1 MQKLFSEFSPS
12 SISDWKNKFLNDIKE
27 STFESYI
34 WQNENG
40 FDIQPLYN
48 SESLSHSYLPA
59 FTHSNWDV
67 CVSSGSSDSKTLN
80 SQLLNQLARGANSIS
95 INCSNIN
102 LIQALDGILLNY
114 IQSTFYIDNQSAN
127 PLFNYLSNHYNLNE
141 LNISILPIIFN
152 NENDLKNWANNK
164 SLFNDFAGIN
174 TIGVNLYLSHNQ
186 NCLAYYE
193 IALIFSA
200 LVEQLEF
207 LSKKDEISNSKIVIK
222 TGVNSDYFIQIAK
235 LRAIRRLWNNLKIVY
250 NCKNDIHLIVET
262 TLTNKSI
269 SDSYNNLIR
278 SSIESM
284 AAIAGGC
291 NELIVSEFDTL
302 NPTDKILSERL
313 AINQQLVLKDESYF
327 DKIADVSCGSFYIES
342 ITDAIASKALET
354 FKRFENE
361 GGYFK
366 CIAKSIFFNEINI
379 QAKHQQDKINNQ
391 EKVSVGVNRFKNEL
405 ENLEFSPN
413 QIESL
418 SNLYINN
425 PSLNF
430 ELNNYLKPK

>member
-40 FDIQPLYN
+40 FDIEPFYN

-67 CVSSGSSDSKTLN
+67 CVSSSSSDSKALN
-80 SQLLNQLARGANSIS
+80 SELLNQLARGANSIS

-114 IQSTFYIDNQSAN
+114 IQSTFYIDNQSASS
-127 PLFNYLSNHYNLNE
+127 LFNYLSDHYNLNE

-164 SLFNDFAGIN
+164 SLFNGFEGIK

-207 LSKKDEISNSKIVIK
+207 LSKKEQISNSKIVIK

-250 NCKNDIHLIVET
+250 NCNNDIHLIVET

-278 SSIESM
+278 STIESM

-313 AINQQLVLKDESYF
+313 AVNQQLILKDESYF

-366 CIAKSIFFNEINI
+366 CIEKSIFFNEINI

-391 EKVSVGVNRFKNEL
+391 EEVSVGVNRFKNEL

-418 SNLYINN
+418 SNLCINN
-425 PSLNF
+425 PGLNF
-430 ELNNYLKPK
+430 ELNNYLKS

>member
-1 MQKLFSEFSPS
+1 MQKLFSEFSSS
-12 SISDWKNKFLNDIKE
+12 SISDWKIKFLNDLKE

-34 WQNENG
+34 WQNDNG
-40 FDIQPLYN
+40 FDIEPFYN

-67 CVSSGSSDSKTLN
+67 CVNSSSSDSKTLN
-80 SQLLNQLARGANSIS
+80 SELLNQLARGANSIS

-127 PLFNYLSNHYNLNE
+127 PLFNYLSDHYNLNE

-164 SLFNDFAGIN
+164 SIFNGFDGIK

-207 LSKKDEISNSKIVIK
+207 LSKKDKISNSKIVIK

-250 NCKNDIHLIVET
+250 NCNNDIHLIVET

-278 SSIESM
+278 STIESM

-291 NELIVSEFDTL
+291 NELIVSEFDSL

-313 AINQQLVLKDESYF
+313 AVNQQLILKDESYF

-366 CIAKSIFFNEINI
+366 CIEKSIFFNEINI

-391 EKVSVGVNRFKNEL
+391 EEVSVGVNRFKNEL
-405 ENLEFSPN
+405 ENLEFSQN

-418 SNLYINN
+418 SNLCINN
-425 PSLNF
+425 PGLNF
-430 ELNNYLKPK
+430 ELNNYLKS

>member
-40 FDIQPLYN
+40 FDIEPFYN
-48 SESLSHSYLPA
+48 SESLSHTYLPA

-67 CVSSGSSDSKTLN
+67 CVNSSSSDSKTLN
-80 SQLLNQLARGANSIS
+80 SELLNQLARGANSIS

-127 PLFNYLSNHYNLNE
+127 PLFNYLSDHYNLNE

-164 SLFNDFAGIN
+164 SLFNGFEGIK

-207 LSKKDEISNSKIVIK
+207 LSKKDKISNSKIVIK

-250 NCKNDIHLIVET
+250 NCNNDIHLIVET

-278 SSIESM
+278 STIESM

-313 AINQQLVLKDESYF
+313 AVNQQLILKDESYF

-354 FKRFENE
+354 FKRFEND

-366 CIAKSIFFNEINI
+366 CIEKSIFFNEINI

-391 EKVSVGVNRFKNEL
+391 EEVSVGVNRFKNEL
-405 ENLEFSPN
+405 ENLEFSQN

-418 SNLYINN
+418 SNLCINN

-430 ELNNYLKPK
+430 ELNNYLKS

>member
-12 SISDWKNKFLNDIKE
+12 SISDWKKKFLNDIKE

-40 FDIQPLYN
+40 FDIEPFYN
-48 SESLSHSYLPA
+48 SESLSHTYLPA

-67 CVSSGSSDSKTLN
+67 CVSSSSSDSKTLN
-80 SQLLNQLARGANSIS
+80 SELLNQLARGANSIS

-127 PLFNYLSNHYNLNE
+127 SLFNYLSDHYNLNE
-141 LNISILPIIFN
+141 LNISILPILFN

-164 SLFNDFAGIN
+164 SLFNGFEGIK

-207 LSKKDEISNSKIVIK
+207 LSKKEQISNSKIVIK

-250 NCKNDIHLIVET
+250 NCNNDIHLIVET

-278 SSIESM
+278 STIESM

-291 NELIVSEFDTL
+291 NELIVSEFDSL

-313 AINQQLVLKDESYF
+313 AVNQQLILKDESYF
-327 DKIADVSCGSFYIES
+327 DKIADVSCGSYYIES
-342 ITDAIASKALET
+342 ITDAITSKALET

-366 CIAKSIFFNEINI
+366 CIEKSIFFNEINI

-391 EKVSVGVNRFKNEL
+391 EEVSVGVNRFKNEL
-405 ENLEFSPN
+405 ENLEFSQN

-418 SNLYINN
+418 SNMCINN
-425 PSLNF
+425 PGLNF
-430 ELNNYLKPK
+430 ELNNYLKS

>member
-12 SISDWKNKFLNDIKE
+12 SISDWKKKFLNDIKE

-40 FDIQPLYN
+40 FDIEPFYN
-48 SESLSHSYLPA
+48 SESLSHTYLPA

-67 CVSSGSSDSKTLN
+67 CVSSNSSDSKTLN
-80 SQLLNQLARGANSIS
+80 SELLNQLARGANSIS

-102 LIQALDGILLNY
+102 LVQALDGILLNY
-114 IQSTFYIDNQSAN
+114 IQSTFYIDNQSASS
-127 PLFNYLSNHYNLNE
+127 LFNYLSDHYNLNE
-141 LNISILPIIFN
+141 LNISILPILLN

-164 SLFNDFAGIN
+164 SLFNGFDGIK

-207 LSKKDEISNSKIVIK
+207 LSKKEQISTSKIVIK

-250 NCKNDIHLIVET
+250 NCNNDIHLIVET

-278 SSIESM
+278 STIESM

-291 NELIVSEFDTL
+291 NELIVSEFDSL

-313 AINQQLVLKDESYF
+313 AVNQQLILKDESYF
-327 DKIADVSCGSFYIES
+327 DKIADVSCGSYYLES

-366 CIAKSIFFNEINI
+366 CIEKSIFFNEINI

-391 EKVSVGVNRFKNEL
+391 EEVSVGVNRFKNEL
-405 ENLEFSPN
+405 ENLEFSQN

-418 SNLYINN
+418 SNMCINN
-425 PSLNF
+425 PGLNF
-430 ELNNYLKPK
+430 ELNNYLKS

>member
-12 SISDWKNKFLNDIKE
+12 SISDWKKKFLNDIKE

-40 FDIQPLYN
+40 FDIEPFYN
-48 SESLSHSYLPA
+48 SESLSHTYLPA

-67 CVSSGSSDSKTLN
+67 CVNSSSSDSKTLN
-80 SQLLNQLARGANSIS
+80 SELLNQLARGANSIS

-127 PLFNYLSNHYNLNE
+127 PLFNYLSDHYNLNE
-141 LNISILPIIFN
+141 LNISILPILFN

-164 SLFNDFAGIN
+164 SLFNGFDGIK

-207 LSKKDEISNSKIVIK
+207 LSKKDKISNSKIVIK

-250 NCKNDIHLIVET
+250 NCNNDIHLIVET

-278 SSIESM
+278 STIESM

-291 NELIVSEFDTL
+291 NELIVSEFDSL

-313 AINQQLVLKDESYF
+313 AVNQQLILKDESYF

-366 CIAKSIFFNEINI
+366 CIEKSIFFNEINI

-391 EKVSVGVNRFKNEL
+391 EEVSVGVNRFKNEL
-405 ENLEFSPN
+405 ENLEFSQN

-418 SNLYINN
+418 SNLCINN

-430 ELNNYLKPK
+430 ELNNYLKS

>member
-40 FDIQPLYN
+40 FDIEPFYN

-67 CVSSGSSDSKTLN
+67 CVNSSSSDSKTLN
-80 SQLLNQLARGANSIS
+80 SELLNQLARGANSIS

-127 PLFNYLSNHYNLNE
+127 PLFNYLSDHYNLNE

-164 SLFNDFAGIN
+164 SLFNGFDGIK

-207 LSKKDEISNSKIVIK
+207 LSKKDKISNSKIVIK

-250 NCKNDIHLIVET
+250 NCNNDIHLIVET

-278 SSIESM
+278 STIESM

-313 AINQQLVLKDESYF
+313 AVNQQLILKDESYF

-366 CIAKSIFFNEINI
+366 CIEKSIFFNEINI

-391 EKVSVGVNRFKNEL
+391 EEVSVGVNRFKNEL
-405 ENLEFSPN
+405 ENLEFSQN

-418 SNLYINN
+418 SNLCINN

-430 ELNNYLKPK
+430 ELNNYLKS

>member
-1 MQKLFSEFSPS
+1 MQKLFSEFSSS

-40 FDIQPLYN
+40 FDIEPFYN

-67 CVSSGSSDSKTLN
+67 CVNSSSSDSKTLN
-80 SQLLNQLARGANSIS
+80 SELLNQLARGANSIS

-114 IQSTFYIDNQSAN
+114 IQSTFYIDNQSASS
-127 PLFNYLSNHYNLNE
+127 LFNYLSDHYNLNE

-152 NENDLKNWANNK
+152 NENDLKNWSNNK
-164 SLFNDFAGIN
+164 SLFNGFDGIK
-174 TIGVNLYLSHNQ
+174 TIGVNLYLIHNQ

-207 LSKKDEISNSKIVIK
+207 ISKKEQISNSKIVIK

-250 NCKNDIHLIVET
+250 NCNNDIHLIVET

-278 SSIESM
+278 STIESM

-291 NELIVSEFDTL
+291 NELIVSEFDSL

-313 AINQQLVLKDESYF
+313 AVNQQLILKDESYF
-327 DKIADVSCGSFYIES
+327 DKIADVSCGSFYLES

-366 CIAKSIFFNEINI
+366 CIEKSIFFNEINI

-391 EKVSVGVNRFKNEL
+391 EEVSVGVNRFKNEL
-405 ENLEFSPN
+405 ENLEFSQN

-418 SNLYINN
+418 SNLCINN
-425 PSLNF
+425 PGLNF
-430 ELNNYLKPK
+430 ELNNYLKS

>member
-1 MQKLFSEFSPS
+1 MQKIFSEFSPS
-12 SISDWKNKFLNDIKE
+12 SISDWKKKFLNDIKE

-40 FDIQPLYN
+40 FDIEPFYN
-48 SESLSHSYLPA
+48 SESLSHTYLPA

-67 CVSSGSSDSKTLN
+67 CVSSSSSDSKTLN
-80 SQLLNQLARGANSIS
+80 SELLNQLARGANSIS

-127 PLFNYLSNHYNLNE
+127 PLFNYLSDHYNLNE

-164 SLFNDFAGIN
+164 SLFNGFDGIK

-207 LSKKDEISNSKIVIK
+207 LSKKDKISNSKIVIK

-250 NCKNDIHLIVET
+250 NCNNDIHLIVET

-278 SSIESM
+278 STIESM

-313 AINQQLVLKDESYF
+313 AVNQQLILKDESYF

-366 CIAKSIFFNEINI
+366 CIEKSIFFNEINI

-391 EKVSVGVNRFKNEL
+391 EEVSVGVNRFKNEL
-405 ENLEFSPN
+405 ENLEFSQN

-418 SNLYINN
+418 SNLCINN
-425 PSLNF
+425 PGLNF
-430 ELNNYLKPK
+430 ELNNYLKS

>member
-40 FDIQPLYN
+40 FDIEPFYN
-48 SESLSHSYLPA
+48 SESLSHTYLPA

-67 CVSSGSSDSKTLN
+67 CVNSSSSDSKTLN
-80 SQLLNQLARGANSIS
+80 SELLNQLARGANSIS

-127 PLFNYLSNHYNLNE
+127 PLFNYLSDHYNLNE

-164 SLFNDFAGIN
+164 SLFNGFDGIK

-207 LSKKDEISNSKIVIK
+207 LSKKDKISNSKIVIK

-250 NCKNDIHLIVET
+250 NCNNDIHLIVET

-278 SSIESM
+278 STIESM

-313 AINQQLVLKDESYF
+313 AVNQQLILKDESYF

-366 CIAKSIFFNEINI
+366 CIEKSIFFNEINI

-391 EKVSVGVNRFKNEL
+391 EEVSVGVNRFKNEL
-405 ENLEFSPN
+405 ENLEFSQN

-418 SNLYINN
+418 SNLCINN

-430 ELNNYLKPK
+430 ELNNYLKS

>member
-40 FDIQPLYN
+40 FDIEPFYN

-67 CVSSGSSDSKTLN
+67 CVNSSSSDSKALN
-80 SQLLNQLARGANSIS
+80 SELLNQLARGANSIS

-127 PLFNYLSNHYNLNE
+127 PLFNYLSDHYNLNE

-164 SLFNDFAGIN
+164 SLFNGFEGIK

-207 LSKKDEISNSKIVIK
+207 ISKKDKISNSKIVIK

-250 NCKNDIHLIVET
+250 NCNNDIHLIVET

-278 SSIESM
+278 STIESM

-291 NELIVSEFDTL
+291 NELIVSEFDSL

-313 AINQQLVLKDESYF
+313 AVNQQLILKDESYF
-327 DKIADVSCGSFYIES
+327 DKIADVSCGSFYIET

-366 CIAKSIFFNEINI
+366 CIEKSIFFNEINI

-391 EKVSVGVNRFKNEL
+391 EEVSVGVNRFKNEL
-405 ENLEFSPN
+405 ENLEFSQN

-418 SNLYINN
+418 SNLCINN

-430 ELNNYLKPK
+430 ELNNYLKS

>member
-12 SISDWKNKFLNDIKE
+12 SISDWKKKFLNDIKE

-40 FDIQPLYN
+40 FDIEPFYN

-67 CVSSGSSDSKTLN
+67 CVNSSSSDSKALN
-80 SQLLNQLARGANSIS
+80 SELLNQLARGANSIS

-127 PLFNYLSNHYNLNE
+127 PLFNYLSDHYNLNE

-164 SLFNDFAGIN
+164 SLFNGFDGIK

-207 LSKKDEISNSKIVIK
+207 LSKKDKISNSKIVIK

-250 NCKNDIHLIVET
+250 NCNNDIHLIVET

-278 SSIESM
+278 STIESM

-313 AINQQLVLKDESYF
+313 AVNQQLILKDESYF

-366 CIAKSIFFNEINI
+366 CIEKSIFFNEINI

-391 EKVSVGVNRFKNEL
+391 EEVSVGVNRFKNEL
-405 ENLEFSPN
+405 ENLEFSQN

-418 SNLYINN
+418 SNLCINN
-425 PSLNF
+425 PGLNF
-430 ELNNYLKPK
+430 ELNNYLKS

>member
-1 MQKLFSEFSPS
+1 MQKLFSEFSSS
-12 SISDWKNKFLNDIKE
+12 SISDWKKKFLNDIKE

-40 FDIQPLYN
+40 FDIEPFYN

-67 CVSSGSSDSKTLN
+67 CVNSSSSDSKALN
-80 SQLLNQLARGANSIS
+80 SELLNQLARGANSIS

-114 IQSTFYIDNQSAN
+114 IQSTFYIDNQSASS
-127 PLFNYLSNHYNLNE
+127 LFNYLSDHYNLNE

-164 SLFNDFAGIN
+164 SLFNGFDGIK

-207 LSKKDEISNSKIVIK
+207 LSKKEQISNSKIVIK

-250 NCKNDIHLIVET
+250 NCNNDIHLIVET

-278 SSIESM
+278 STIESM

-313 AINQQLVLKDESYF
+313 AVNQQLILKDESYF

-366 CIAKSIFFNEINI
+366 CIEKSIFFNEINI

-391 EKVSVGVNRFKNEL
+391 EEVSVGVNRFKNEL

-418 SNLYINN
+418 SNLCINN
-425 PSLNF
+425 PGLNF
-430 ELNNYLKPK
+430 ELNNYLKS

>member
-40 FDIQPLYN
+40 FDIEPFYN

-67 CVSSGSSDSKTLN
+67 CVSSSSADSKALN
-80 SQLLNQLARGANSIS
+80 SELLNQLARGANSIS

-127 PLFNYLSNHYNLNE
+127 PLFNYLSDHYNLNE

-164 SLFNDFAGIN
+164 SLFNGFDGIK

-207 LSKKDEISNSKIVIK
+207 VSKKDKISNSKIVIK

-250 NCKNDIHLIVET
+250 NCNNDIHLIVET

-278 SSIESM
+278 STIESM

-313 AINQQLVLKDESYF
+313 AVNQQLILKDESYF

-366 CIAKSIFFNEINI
+366 CIEKSIFFNEINI

-391 EKVSVGVNRFKNEL
+391 EEVSVGVNRFKNEL

-418 SNLYINN
+418 SNLCINN
-425 PSLNF
+425 PGLNF
-430 ELNNYLKPK
+430 ELNNYLKS

>member
-12 SISDWKNKFLNDIKE
+12 SISDWKKKFLNDIKE

-40 FDIQPLYN
+40 FDIEPFYN
-48 SESLSHSYLPA
+48 SESLSHTYLPA

-67 CVSSGSSDSKTLN
+67 CVNSSSSDSKTLN
-80 SQLLNQLARGANSIS
+80 SELLNQLSRGANSIS

-102 LIQALDGILLNY
+102 LVQALDGILLNY

-127 PLFNYLSNHYNLNE
+127 SLFNYLSDHYNLNE
-141 LNISILPIIFN
+141 LNISILPILFN

-164 SLFNDFAGIN
+164 SLFNGFDGIK

-207 LSKKDEISNSKIVIK
+207 LSKKEKISTSKIVIK

-235 LRAIRRLWNNLKIVY
+235 LRAIRRLWNNLKIAY
-250 NCKNDIHLIVET
+250 NCNNDIHLIVET

-278 SSIESM
+278 STIESM

-291 NELIVSEFDTL
+291 NELIVSEFDSL

-313 AINQQLVLKDESYF
+313 AVNQQLILKDESYF
-327 DKIADVSCGSFYIES
+327 DKIADVSCGSYYIES

-366 CIAKSIFFNEINI
+366 CIEKSIFFNEINI

-391 EKVSVGVNRFKNEL
+391 EEVSVGVNRFKNEL
-405 ENLEFSPN
+405 ENLEFSQN

-418 SNLYINN
+418 SNMCINN
-425 PSLNF
+425 PGLNF
-430 ELNNYLKPK
+430 ELNNYLKS

>member
-40 FDIQPLYN
+40 FDIEPFYN
-48 SESLSHSYLPA
+48 SESLSHTYLPA

-67 CVSSGSSDSKTLN
+67 CVNSSSSDSKTLN
-80 SQLLNQLARGANSIS
+80 SELLNQLARGANSIS

-114 IQSTFYIDNQSAN
+114 IQSTFYIDKQSAN
-127 PLFNYLSNHYNLNE
+127 PLFNYLSDHYNLNE

-164 SLFNDFAGIN
+164 SLFNGFDGIK

-207 LSKKDEISNSKIVIK
+207 LSKKEQISNSKIVIK

-250 NCKNDIHLIVET
+250 NCNNDIHLIVET

-278 SSIESM
+278 STIESM

-291 NELIVSEFDTL
+291 NELIVSEFDRL

-313 AINQQLVLKDESYF
+313 AVNQQLILKDESYF

-366 CIAKSIFFNEINI
+366 CIEKSIFFNEINI

-391 EKVSVGVNRFKNEL
+391 EEFSVGVNRFKNEL

-418 SNLYINN
+418 SNLCINN
-425 PSLNF
+425 PGLNF
-430 ELNNYLKPK
+430 ELNNYLKS

>member
-40 FDIQPLYN
+40 FDIEPFYN

-67 CVSSGSSDSKTLN
+67 CVNSSSSDSKTLN
-80 SQLLNQLARGANSIS
+80 SELLNQLARGANSIS

-127 PLFNYLSNHYNLNE
+127 PLFNYLSDHYNLNE

-164 SLFNDFAGIN
+164 SLFNGFDGIK

-207 LSKKDEISNSKIVIK
+207 LSKKDKISNSKIVIK

-250 NCKNDIHLIVET
+250 NCNNDIHLIVET

-278 SSIESM
+278 STIESM

-313 AINQQLVLKDESYF
+313 AVNQQLILKDESYF

-366 CIAKSIFFNEINI
+366 CIEKSIFFNEINI

-391 EKVSVGVNRFKNEL
+391 EEVSVGVNRFKNEL
-405 ENLEFSPN
+405 ENLEFSQN

-418 SNLYINN
+418 SNLCINN
-425 PSLNF
+425 PGLNF
-430 ELNNYLKPK
+430 ELNNYLKS

>member
-40 FDIQPLYN
+40 FDIEPFYN

-67 CVSSGSSDSKTLN
+67 CVNSSSSDSKTLN
-80 SQLLNQLARGANSIS
+80 SELLNQLARGANSIS

-114 IQSTFYIDNQSAN
+114 IQSTFYIDNQSASS
-127 PLFNYLSNHYNLNE
+127 LFNYLSDHYNLNE
-141 LNISILPIIFN
+141 LNISILPILFN

-164 SLFNDFAGIN
+164 SLFNGFDGIK

-207 LSKKDEISNSKIVIK
+207 LSKKEQISNSKIVIK

-250 NCKNDIHLIVET
+250 NCNNDIHLIVET

-278 SSIESM
+278 STIESM

-291 NELIVSEFDTL
+291 NELIVSEFDRL

-313 AINQQLVLKDESYF
+313 AVNQQLILKDESYF

-366 CIAKSIFFNEINI
+366 CIEKSIFFNEINI

-391 EKVSVGVNRFKNEL
+391 EEVSVGVNRFKNEL

-418 SNLYINN
+418 SNLCINN

-430 ELNNYLKPK
+430 ELNNYLKS

>member
-40 FDIQPLYN
+40 FDIEPFYN
-48 SESLSHSYLPA
+48 SESLSHTYLPA

-67 CVSSGSSDSKTLN
+67 CVNYSSSDSKTLN
-80 SQLLNQLARGANSIS
+80 SELLNQLARGANSIS

-127 PLFNYLSNHYNLNE
+127 PLFNYLSDHYNLNE
-141 LNISILPIIFN
+141 LNISILPILFN

-164 SLFNDFAGIN
+164 SLFNGFDGIK

-207 LSKKDEISNSKIVIK
+207 LSKKEQISNSKIVIK

-250 NCKNDIHLIVET
+250 NCNNDIHLIVET

-278 SSIESM
+278 STIESM

-313 AINQQLVLKDESYF
+313 AVNQQLILKDESYF

-366 CIAKSIFFNEINI
+366 CIEKSIFFNEINI

-391 EKVSVGVNRFKNEL
+391 EEVSVGVNRFKNEL
-405 ENLEFSPN
+405 ENLEFSQN

-418 SNLYINN
+418 SNLCINN

-430 ELNNYLKPK
+430 ELNNYLKS

>member
-40 FDIQPLYN
+40 FDIEPFYN
-48 SESLSHSYLPA
+48 SESLSHTYLPA

-67 CVSSGSSDSKTLN
+67 CVNSSSSDSKTLN
-80 SQLLNQLARGANSIS
+80 SELLNQLARGANSIS

-127 PLFNYLSNHYNLNE
+127 PLFNYLSDHYNLNE
-141 LNISILPIIFN
+141 LNISILPILFN

-164 SLFNDFAGIN
+164 SLFNGFDGIK

-207 LSKKDEISNSKIVIK
+207 LSKKDKISNSKIVIK

-250 NCKNDIHLIVET
+250 NCNNDIHLIVET

-278 SSIESM
+278 STIESM

-313 AINQQLVLKDESYF
+313 AVNQQLILKDESYF

-366 CIAKSIFFNEINI
+366 CIEKSIFFNEINI

-391 EKVSVGVNRFKNEL
+391 EEVSVGVNRFKNEL
-405 ENLEFSPN
+405 ENLEFSQN

-418 SNLYINN
+418 SNLCINN

-430 ELNNYLKPK
+430 ELNNYLKS

>member
-40 FDIQPLYN
+40 FDIEPFYN
-48 SESLSHSYLPA
+48 SESLSHTYLPA

-67 CVSSGSSDSKTLN
+67 CVNSSSSDSKTLN
-80 SQLLNQLARGANSIS
+80 SELLNQLARGANSIS

-114 IQSTFYIDNQSAN
+114 IQSTFYIDNQSASS
-127 PLFNYLSNHYNLNE
+127 LFNYLSDHYNLNE

-164 SLFNDFAGIN
+164 SLFNGFDCIK

-207 LSKKDEISNSKIVIK
+207 LSKKDKISTSKIVIK

-250 NCKNDIHLIVET
+250 NCNNDIHLIVET

-278 SSIESM
+278 STIESM

-291 NELIVSEFDTL
+291 NELIVSEFDSL

-313 AINQQLVLKDESYF
+313 AVNQQLILKDESYF

-366 CIAKSIFFNEINI
+366 CIEKSIFFNEINI

-391 EKVSVGVNRFKNEL
+391 EEVSVGVNRFKNEL
-405 ENLEFSPN
+405 ENLEFSQN

-430 ELNNYLKPK
+430 ELNNYLKS

>member
-40 FDIQPLYN
+40 FDIEPFYN

-67 CVSSGSSDSKTLN
+67 CVSSSSSDSKTLN
-80 SQLLNQLARGANSIS
+80 SELLNQLARGANSIS

-127 PLFNYLSNHYNLNE
+127 PLFNYLSDHYNLNE

-164 SLFNDFAGIN
+164 SLFNGFDGIK

-207 LSKKDEISNSKIVIK
+207 LSKKDKISNSKIVIK

-250 NCKNDIHLIVET
+250 NCNNDIHLIVET

-278 SSIESM
+278 STIESM

-313 AINQQLVLKDESYF
+313 AVNQQLILKDESYF

-366 CIAKSIFFNEINI
+366 CIEKSIFFNEINI

-391 EKVSVGVNRFKNEL
+391 EEVSVGVNRFKNEL
-405 ENLEFSPN
+405 ENLEFSQN

-418 SNLYINN
+418 SNLCINN
-425 PSLNF
+425 PGLNF
-430 ELNNYLKPK
+430 ELNNYLKS

>member
-40 FDIQPLYN
+40 FDIEPFYN

-67 CVSSGSSDSKTLN
+67 CVNSSSSDSKTLN
-80 SQLLNQLARGANSIS
+80 SELLNQLARGANSIS

-114 IQSTFYIDNQSAN
+114 IQSTFYIDNQSASS
-127 PLFNYLSNHYNLNE
+127 LFNYLSDHYNLNE

-164 SLFNDFAGIN
+164 SIFNGFDGIK

-207 LSKKDEISNSKIVIK
+207 LSKKDKISNSKIVIK

-235 LRAIRRLWNNLKIVY
+235 LRAIRRLLNNLKIVY
-250 NCKNDIHLIVET
+250 KCNNEIHLIFEK

-269 SDSYNNLIR
+269 SDIYNNLIR
-278 SSIESM
+278 STIESM

-291 NELIVSEFDTL
+291 HELIVSEFDTL

-313 AINQQLVLKDESYF
+313 AVNQQLILKDESYF

-366 CIAKSIFFNEINI
+366 CIEKSIFFNEINI

-391 EKVSVGVNRFKNEL
+391 EEVSVGVNRFKNEL
-405 ENLEFSPN
+405 ENLEFSQN

-418 SNLYINN
+418 SNLCINN
-425 PSLNF
+425 PGLNF
-430 ELNNYLKPK
+430 ELNNYLKS

>member
-40 FDIQPLYN
+40 FDIEPFYN
-48 SESLSHSYLPA
+48 SESLSHTYLPA

-80 SQLLNQLARGANSIS
+80 SELLNQLARGANSIS

-127 PLFNYLSNHYNLNE
+127 PLFNYLSDHYNLNE
-141 LNISILPIIFN
+141 LNISILPILFN

-164 SLFNDFAGIN
+164 SLFNGFDGIK

-207 LSKKDEISNSKIVIK
+207 LSKKEQISNSKIVIK

-250 NCKNDIHLIVET
+250 NCNNDIHLIVET

-278 SSIESM
+278 STIESM

-313 AINQQLVLKDESYF
+313 AVNQQLILKDESYF

-366 CIAKSIFFNEINI
+366 CIEKSIFFNEINI

-391 EKVSVGVNRFKNEL
+391 EEVSVGVNRFKNEL

-418 SNLYINN
+418 SNLCINN
-425 PSLNF
+425 PGLNF
-430 ELNNYLKPK
+430 ELNNYLKS

>member
-40 FDIQPLYN
+40 FDIEPFYN
-48 SESLSHSYLPA
+48 SESLSHTYLPA

-67 CVSSGSSDSKTLN
+67 CVNSSSSDSKTLN
-80 SQLLNQLARGANSIS
+80 SELLNQLARGANSIS

-127 PLFNYLSNHYNLNE
+127 PLFNYLSDHYNLNE

-164 SLFNDFAGIN
+164 SLFNGFDGIK

-207 LSKKDEISNSKIVIK
+207 ISKKEKISNSKIVIK

-250 NCKNDIHLIVET
+250 NCNNDIHLIVET

-278 SSIESM
+278 STIESM

-313 AINQQLVLKDESYF
+313 AVNQQLILKDESYF

-366 CIAKSIFFNEINI
+366 CIEKSIFFNEINI

-391 EKVSVGVNRFKNEL
+391 EEVSVGVNRFKNEL
-405 ENLEFSPN
+405 ENLEFSQN

-418 SNLYINN
+418 SNLCINN
-425 PSLNF
+425 PGLNF
-430 ELNNYLKPK
+430 ELNNYLKS

>member
-1 MQKLFSEFSPS
+1 MQKLFSEFSSS
-12 SISDWKNKFLNDIKE
+12 SISDWKKKFLNDIKE

-40 FDIQPLYN
+40 FDIEPFYN
-48 SESLSHSYLPA
+48 SESLSHTYLPA

-67 CVSSGSSDSKTLN
+67 CVSSSSSDSKALN
-80 SQLLNQLARGANSIS
+80 SELLNQLARGANSIS

-127 PLFNYLSNHYNLNE
+127 PLFNYLSDHYNLNE

-164 SLFNDFAGIN
+164 SLFNGFDGIK

-207 LSKKDEISNSKIVIK
+207 LSKKEQISNSKIVIK

-250 NCKNDIHLIVET
+250 NCNNDIHLIVET

-278 SSIESM
+278 STIESM

-313 AINQQLVLKDESYF
+313 AVNQQLILKDESYF

-366 CIAKSIFFNEINI
+366 CIEKSIFFNEINI

-391 EKVSVGVNRFKNEL
+391 EEVSVGVNRFKNEL

-418 SNLYINN
+418 SNLCINN
-425 PSLNF
+425 PGLNF
-430 ELNNYLKPK
+430 ELNNYLKS

>member
-12 SISDWKNKFLNDIKE
+12 SISDWKKKFLNDIKE

-40 FDIQPLYN
+40 FDIEPFYN
-48 SESLSHSYLPA
+48 SESLSHTYLPA

-67 CVSSGSSDSKTLN
+67 CVNSSSSDSKTLN
-80 SQLLNQLARGANSIS
+80 SELLNQLARGANSIS

-127 PLFNYLSNHYNLNE
+127 PLFNYLSDHYNLNE

-164 SLFNDFAGIN
+164 SLFNGFDGIK

-207 LSKKDEISNSKIVIK
+207 LSKKDKISNSKIVIK

-250 NCKNDIHLIVET
+250 NCNNDIHLIVET

-278 SSIESM
+278 STIESM

-313 AINQQLVLKDESYF
+313 AVNQQLILKDESYF

-366 CIAKSIFFNEINI
+366 CIEKSIFFNEINI

-391 EKVSVGVNRFKNEL
+391 EEVSVGVNRFKNEL
-405 ENLEFSPN
+405 ENLEFSQN

-418 SNLYINN
+418 SNLCINN

-430 ELNNYLKPK
+430 ELNNYLKS

>member
-12 SISDWKNKFLNDIKE
+12 SISDWKKKFLNDIKE

-40 FDIQPLYN
+40 FDIEPFYN

-67 CVSSGSSDSKTLN
+67 CVNSSSSDSKTLN
-80 SQLLNQLARGANSIS
+80 SELLNQLARGANSIS

-127 PLFNYLSNHYNLNE
+127 PLFNYLSDHYNLNE

-164 SLFNDFAGIN
+164 SLFNGFDGIK

-207 LSKKDEISNSKIVIK
+207 LSKKEQISTSKIVIK

-250 NCKNDIHLIVET
+250 NCNNDIHLIVET

-278 SSIESM
+278 STIESM

-313 AINQQLVLKDESYF
+313 AVNQQLILKDESYF

-366 CIAKSIFFNEINI
+366 CIEKSIFFNEINI

-391 EKVSVGVNRFKNEL
+391 EEVSVGVNRFKNEL
-405 ENLEFSPN
+405 ENLEFSQN

-418 SNLYINN
+418 SNLCINN
-425 PSLNF
+425 PGLNF
-430 ELNNYLKPK
+430 ELNNYLKS

>member
-12 SISDWKNKFLNDIKE
+12 SISDWKKKFLNDIKE

-40 FDIQPLYN
+40 FDIEPFYN
-48 SESLSHSYLPA
+48 SESLSHTYLPA

-67 CVSSGSSDSKTLN
+67 CVSSSSADSKALN
-80 SQLLNQLARGANSIS
+80 SELLNQLARGANSIS

-114 IQSTFYIDNQSAN
+114 IQSTFYIDNQSASS
-127 PLFNYLSNHYNLNE
+127 LFNYLSDHYNLNE

-164 SLFNDFAGIN
+164 SLFNGFDGIK

-207 LSKKDEISNSKIVIK
+207 LSKKDKISTSKIVIK

-250 NCKNDIHLIVET
+250 NCNNDIHLIVET

-278 SSIESM
+278 STIESM

-313 AINQQLVLKDESYF
+313 AVNQQLILKDESYF

-366 CIAKSIFFNEINI
+366 CIEKSIFFNEINI

-391 EKVSVGVNRFKNEL
+391 EEVSVGVNRFKNEL
-405 ENLEFSPN
+405 ENLEFSQN

-418 SNLYINN
+418 SNLCINN

-430 ELNNYLKPK
+430 ELNNYLKS

>member
-12 SISDWKNKFLNDIKE
+12 SISDWKKKFLNDIKE

-40 FDIQPLYN
+40 FDIEPFYN

-67 CVSSGSSDSKTLN
+67 CVSSSSSDSKALN
-80 SQLLNQLARGANSIS
+80 SELLNQLARGANSIS

-127 PLFNYLSNHYNLNE
+127 PLFNYLSDHYNLNE

-164 SLFNDFAGIN
+164 SLFNGFDGIK

-207 LSKKDEISNSKIVIK
+207 LSKKDKISNSKIVIK

-250 NCKNDIHLIVET
+250 NCNNDIHLIVET

-278 SSIESM
+278 STIESM

-313 AINQQLVLKDESYF
+313 AVNQQLILKDESYF

-366 CIAKSIFFNEINI
+366 CIEKSIFFNEINI

-391 EKVSVGVNRFKNEL
+391 EEFSVGVNRFKNEL

-418 SNLYINN
+418 SNLCINN
-425 PSLNF
+425 PGLNF
-430 ELNNYLKPK
+430 ELNNYLKS

>member
-40 FDIQPLYN
+40 FDIEPFYN

-67 CVSSGSSDSKTLN
+67 CVSSSSSDSKALN
-80 SQLLNQLARGANSIS
+80 SELLNQLARGANSIS

-127 PLFNYLSNHYNLNE
+127 PLFNYLSDHYNLNE

-152 NENDLKNWANNK
+152 NKNDLKNWANNK
-164 SLFNDFAGIN
+164 SLFNGFDGIK

-207 LSKKDEISNSKIVIK
+207 LSKKDKISNSKIVIK

-250 NCKNDIHLIVET
+250 NCNNDIHLIVET

-278 SSIESM
+278 STIESM

-313 AINQQLVLKDESYF
+313 AVNQQLILKDESYF

-366 CIAKSIFFNEINI
+366 CIEKSIFFNEINI

-391 EKVSVGVNRFKNEL
+391 EEVSVGVNRFKNEL

-418 SNLYINN
+418 SNLCINN
-425 PSLNF
+425 PGLNF
-430 ELNNYLKPK
+430 ELNNYLKS

>member
-12 SISDWKNKFLNDIKE
+12 TISDWKNKFLNDIKE

-40 FDIQPLYN
+40 FDIEPFYN

-67 CVSSGSSDSKTLN
+67 CVNSSSSDSKTLN
-80 SQLLNQLARGANSIS
+80 SELLNQLARGANSIS

-127 PLFNYLSNHYNLNE
+127 PLFNYLSDHYNLNE

-164 SLFNDFAGIN
+164 SLFNGFEGIK

-207 LSKKDEISNSKIVIK
+207 LSKKEQISNSKIVIK

-250 NCKNDIHLIVET
+250 NCNNDIHLIVET

-278 SSIESM
+278 STIESM

-291 NELIVSEFDTL
+291 NELIVSEFDRL

-313 AINQQLVLKDESYF
+313 AVNQQLILKDESYF

-366 CIAKSIFFNEINI
+366 CIEKSIFFNEINI

-391 EKVSVGVNRFKNEL
+391 EEVSVGVNRFKNEL

-418 SNLYINN
+418 SNLCINN

-430 ELNNYLKPK
+430 ELNNYLKS

>member
-40 FDIQPLYN
+40 FDIEPFYN

-67 CVSSGSSDSKTLN
+67 CVSSSSSDSKALN
-80 SQLLNQLARGANSIS
+80 SELLNQLARGANSIS

-114 IQSTFYIDNQSAN
+114 IQSTFYIDNQSASS
-127 PLFNYLSNHYNLNE
+127 LFNYLSDHYNLNE
-141 LNISILPIIFN
+141 LNISILPILFN

-164 SLFNDFAGIN
+164 SLFNGFDGIK

-207 LSKKDEISNSKIVIK
+207 LSKKDKISTSKIVIK

-250 NCKNDIHLIVET
+250 NCNNDIHLIVET

-278 SSIESM
+278 STIESM

-313 AINQQLVLKDESYF
+313 AVNQQLILKDESYF

-366 CIAKSIFFNEINI
+366 CIEKSIIFNEINI

-391 EKVSVGVNRFKNEL
+391 EEVSVGVNRFKNEL
-405 ENLEFSPN
+405 ENLEFSQN

-418 SNLYINN
+418 SNLCINN
-425 PSLNF
+425 PGLNF
-430 ELNNYLKPK
+430 ELNNYLKS

>member
-12 SISDWKNKFLNDIKE
+12 SISDWKKKFLNDIKE

-40 FDIQPLYN
+40 FDIEPFYN

-67 CVSSGSSDSKTLN
+67 CVSSSSADSKALN
-80 SQLLNQLARGANSIS
+80 SELLNQLARGANSIS

-127 PLFNYLSNHYNLNE
+127 PLFNYLSDHYNLNE

-164 SLFNDFAGIN
+164 SLFNGFDGIK

-207 LSKKDEISNSKIVIK
+207 LSKKDKISTSKIVIK

-250 NCKNDIHLIVET
+250 NCNNDIHLIVET

-278 SSIESM
+278 STIESM

-313 AINQQLVLKDESYF
+313 AVNQQLILKDESYF

-366 CIAKSIFFNEINI
+366 CIEKSIFFNEINI

-391 EKVSVGVNRFKNEL
+391 EEVSVGVNRFKNEL
-405 ENLEFSPN
+405 ENLEFSQN

-418 SNLYINN
+418 SNLCINN

-430 ELNNYLKPK
+430 ELNNYLKS

>member
-40 FDIQPLYN
+40 FDIEPFYN

-67 CVSSGSSDSKTLN
+67 CVSSSSSDSKALN
-80 SQLLNQLARGANSIS
+80 SELLNQLARGANSIS

-127 PLFNYLSNHYNLNE
+127 PLFNYLSDHYNLNE

-152 NENDLKNWANNK
+152 NKNDLKNWANNK
-164 SLFNDFAGIN
+164 SLFNGFDGIK

-207 LSKKDEISNSKIVIK
+207 LSKKEQISTSKIVIK

-250 NCKNDIHLIVET
+250 NCNNDIHLIVET

-278 SSIESM
+278 STIESM

-313 AINQQLVLKDESYF
+313 AVNQQLILKDESYF

-366 CIAKSIFFNEINI
+366 CIEKSIFFNEINI

-391 EKVSVGVNRFKNEL
+391 EEVSVGVNRFKNEL

-418 SNLYINN
+418 SNLCINN
-425 PSLNF
+425 PGLNF
-430 ELNNYLKPK
+430 ELNNYLKS

>member
-40 FDIQPLYN
+40 FDIEPFYN

-67 CVSSGSSDSKTLN
+67 CVNSSSSDSKALN
-80 SQLLNQLARGANSIS
+80 SELLNQLARGANSIS

-127 PLFNYLSNHYNLNE
+127 SLFNYLSDNYNLNE

-164 SLFNDFAGIN
+164 SLFNGFDGIK

-207 LSKKDEISNSKIVIK
+207 LSKKDKISNSKIVIK

-250 NCKNDIHLIVET
+250 NCNNDIHLIVET

-278 SSIESM
+278 STIESM

-313 AINQQLVLKDESYF
+313 AVNQQLILKDESYF

-366 CIAKSIFFNEINI
+366 CIEKSIFFNEINI

-391 EKVSVGVNRFKNEL
+391 EEVSVGVNRFKNEL
-405 ENLEFSPN
+405 ENLEFSQN

-418 SNLYINN
+418 SNLCINN
-425 PSLNF
+425 PGLNF
-430 ELNNYLKPK
+430 ELNNYLKS

>member
-40 FDIQPLYN
+40 FDIEPFYN

-67 CVSSGSSDSKTLN
+67 CVSSSSSDSKALN
-80 SQLLNQLARGANSIS
+80 SELLNQLARGANSIS

-127 PLFNYLSNHYNLNE
+127 PLFNYLSDHYNLNE

-164 SLFNDFAGIN
+164 SLFNGFDGIK

-207 LSKKDEISNSKIVIK
+207 LSKKDKISNSKIVIK

-250 NCKNDIHLIVET
+250 NCNNDIHLIVET

-278 SSIESM
+278 STIESM

-313 AINQQLVLKDESYF
+313 AVNQQLILKDESYF

-366 CIAKSIFFNEINI
+366 CIEKSIFFNEINI

-391 EKVSVGVNRFKNEL
+391 EEVSVGVNRFKNEL

-418 SNLYINN
+418 SNLCINN
-425 PSLNF
+425 PGLNF
-430 ELNNYLKPK
+430 ELNNYLKS

>member
-40 FDIQPLYN
+40 FDIEPFYN
-48 SESLSHSYLPA
+48 LESLSHSYLPA

-67 CVSSGSSDSKTLN
+67 CVSSSSSDSKTLN
-80 SQLLNQLARGANSIS
+80 SELLNQLARGANSIS

-114 IQSTFYIDNQSAN
+114 IQSTFYIDNQSASS
-127 PLFNYLSNHYNLNE
+127 LFNYLSDHYNLNE
-141 LNISILPIIFN
+141 LNISILPILFN

-164 SLFNDFAGIN
+164 SLFNGFDGIK

-186 NCLAYYE
+186 NCFAYYE

-207 LSKKDEISNSKIVIK
+207 LSKKEKISNSKIVIK

-250 NCKNDIHLIVET
+250 NCNNDIHLIVET

-278 SSIESM
+278 STIESM

-291 NELIVSEFDTL
+291 NELIVSEFDSL

-313 AINQQLVLKDESYF
+313 AVNQQLILKDESYF

-366 CIAKSIFFNEINI
+366 CIEKSIFFNEINI

-391 EKVSVGVNRFKNEL
+391 EEVSVGVNRFKNEL
-405 ENLEFSPN
+405 ENLEFSQN

-418 SNLYINN
+418 SNLCINN
-425 PSLNF
+425 PGLNF
-430 ELNNYLKPK
+430 ELNIYLKS

>member
-1 MQKLFSEFSPS
+1 MQKLFSEFSSS
-12 SISDWKNKFLNDIKE
+12 SISDWKKKFLNDIKE

-40 FDIQPLYN
+40 FDIEPFYN

-67 CVSSGSSDSKTLN
+67 CVSSSSSDSKALN
-80 SQLLNQLARGANSIS
+80 SELLNQLARGANSIS

-114 IQSTFYIDNQSAN
+114 IQSTFYIDNQSASS
-127 PLFNYLSNHYNLNE
+127 LFNYLSDHYNLNE
-141 LNISILPIIFN
+141 LNISILPILFN

-164 SLFNDFAGIN
+164 SLFNGFDGIK

-207 LSKKDEISNSKIVIK
+207 LSKKEKISNSKIVIK

-250 NCKNDIHLIVET
+250 NCNNDIHLIVET

-278 SSIESM
+278 STIESM

-291 NELIVSEFDTL
+291 NELIVSEFDRL

-313 AINQQLVLKDESYF
+313 AVNQQLILKDESYF

-366 CIAKSIFFNEINI
+366 CIEKSIFFNEINI

-391 EKVSVGVNRFKNEL
+391 EEVSVGVNRFKNEL
-405 ENLEFSPN
+405 ENLEFSQN

-418 SNLYINN
+418 SNLCINN
-425 PSLNF
+425 PGLNF
-430 ELNNYLKPK
+430 ELNNYLKS